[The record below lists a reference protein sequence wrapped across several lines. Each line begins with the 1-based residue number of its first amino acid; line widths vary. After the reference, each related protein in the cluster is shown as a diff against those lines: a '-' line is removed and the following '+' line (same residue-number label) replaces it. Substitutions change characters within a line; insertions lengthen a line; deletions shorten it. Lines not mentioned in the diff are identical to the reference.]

1 MPSTLVAT
9 RPPSPQRHTSMSMF
23 SLTFLSLSICL
34 RLSDGG
40 CLIPMLMR
48 VCISRYIEAY
58 SNPNLTTW
66 VTDYNQTMPK
76 NKYLGQC

>member
-1 MPSTLVAT
+1 
-9 RPPSPQRHTSMSMF
+9 
-23 SLTFLSLSICL
+23 
-34 RLSDGG
+34 
-40 CLIPMLMR
+40 MLMR
-48 VCISRYIEAY
+48 VFIFRYIEAY